1 MLLSDVLF
9 VNHQKVASFPSGCF
23 EVLNVAFPGEVLGL
37 LGPNGA
43 GKSTVMHMLS
53 GDTDPTA
60 GQVRSS
66 GQGLPLAAAISAVES
81 YGSSSDVQ
89 VLMDNYGTESG
100 QADVSLD
107 HVGYCPQENPLWPRV
122 TLREHL
128 EIYAAVKGMR
138 GQDVPKIITQ

>member
-1 MLLSDVLF
+1 M
-9 VNHQKVASFPSGCF
+9 NHQKVAGFPPGCI
-23 EVLNVAFPGEVLGL
+23 EMLNVASPGEVLGL

-60 GQVRSS
+60 GQVQSS
-66 GQGLPLAAAISAVES
+66 EQGSPLVATSSAVQS
-81 YGSSSDVQ
+81 RSSSSDVQ
-89 VLMDNYGTESG
+89 VLMGNYGTESS
-100 QADVSLD
+100 QANASLD

-128 EIYAAVKGMR
+128 EIYAAIKGMR